1 MMERNKF
8 VIEMDGK
15 ILTFTLELI
24 IIIGTKR
31 EAVFPSMSAARLSL
45 EIK

>member
-8 VIEMDGK
+8 VIEKDGK
-15 ILTFTLELI
+15 ILTFTLEL